1 MASEVLKMDFF
12 ARFWSLKFQFNFVI
26 TLILI
31 GTFGTSLYTN
41 VSSTRDF
48 IQEQMESHAQD
59 TATSLGLS
67 ISPYMGIE
75 EDKVIVETMV
85 SAIFDR
91 GYYYKLALYD
101 LEKKLLVHK
110 SFDITLEDVPHWF
123 VVLFPISPPV
133 QKTEIDNGWQI
144 AGTLTLQSHPGLAYQ
159 QLWDTFLNI
168 LSSHTVILFVGLM
181 LAYLLSRQIVKPLDA
196 MKNQADSIC
205 KRDFI
210 SIDNTSKVPE
220 VKSVISALNK
230 MVGYIK
236 RSFDE
241 LSDYAEKMRKHAFED
256 QLTKLPNRDAFVANF
271 TATLKKLNSSTS
283 GYLFVLRAPSLK
295 LINDTDGHK
304 AADDYLLKLK
314 EVVAHTVDKYKGEHA
329 YRISGSEFGFYL
341 KHTPKDKVENIAK
354 ELSVQCHGE
363 WQNEMTYGF
372 ADIAAVKFDANNNQ
386 FGELLSE
393 VDSALSIANF
403 GGVNFYH
410 VYERLD
416 SDDVFTYEKWT
427 RILHSIIKRPNLLLM
442 MQPVDSVENS
452 SIYKHELY
460 SKFIDRNGH
469 TYDTRQLMSVA
480 ERSGLGFEL
489 DKIILDQVVQQSEL
503 LGSHANVWGIKI
515 STTSL
520 HSDEFRQWLKT
531 DFLPMYS
538 GKPNLVFVIG
548 EFAAVQSIN
557 STVAFIEL
565 IHSFGYKVCIS
576 KFGASFTSFK
586 YLTQLK
592 ADFIKLDGSYISN
605 INTVKDNQFFV
616 KSLVQIA
623 HGVGIEVIA
632 EFIETPEELQTCKEL
647 AIDGFQGYLIGK
659 SEFIDTNK

>member
-1 MASEVLKMDFF
+1 MGMTF
-12 ARFWSLKFQFNFVI
+12 AGFWSLKFQFNFVI
-26 TLILI
+26 TLILV
-31 GTFGTSLYTN
+31 GTFCTSLYTN
-41 VSSTRDF
+41 ISSTRDF
-48 IQEQMESHAQD
+48 IQNQLESHAQD

-75 EDKVIVETMV
+75 EDKIIVETMI

-101 LEKKLLVHK
+101 LDKKLLVSK
-110 SFDITLEDVPHWF
+110 SFDLTLEDVPSWF
-123 VVLFPISPPV
+123 IRIFPITPPI
-133 QKTEIDNGWQI
+133 QQTQIDNGWQI

-159 QLWDTFLNI
+159 QLWNTFLNI
-168 LSSHTVILFVGLM
+168 LSSHTIILIIGLT

-196 MKNQADSIC
+196 MKSQADSISN
-205 KRDFI
+205 RDFV
-210 SIDNTSKVPE
+210 SIENTSKVPE
-220 VKSVISALNK
+220 VRSVVSALNK

-271 TATLKKLNSSTS
+271 TATLKKLNKNSS
-283 GYLFVLRAPSLK
+283 GYIFMLRAPSLK
-295 LINDTDGHK
+295 LINDSYGHK
-304 AADDYLLKLK
+304 AADDYLLKVK
-314 EVVAHTVDKYKGEHA
+314 EVVVNTVEKYKGEHS
-329 YRISGSEFGFYL
+329 YRISGSEFCFYL
-341 KHTPKDKVENIAK
+341 KHTTKDKAEIIAQ
-354 ELSVQCHGE
+354 ELSVQCHSE

-372 ADIAAVKFDANNNQ
+372 ADIAAVKFDSNNKQ
-386 FGELLSE
+386 IGEILSE
-393 VDSALSIANF
+393 ADNALSIANF
-403 GGVNFYH
+403 GGTNYFH

-416 SDDVFTYEKWT
+416 SDDVFTYAKWT

-442 MQPVDSVENS
+442 MQPVEAAENS
-452 SIYKHELY
+452 SIYKQELY
-460 SKFIDRNGH
+460 SKFIDTSGH

-489 DKIILDQVVQQSEL
+489 DKTILNQVIAQSDVL
-503 LGSHANVWGIKI
+503 AKHASVWGIKL
-515 STTSL
+515 STSSL
-520 HSDEFRQWLKT
+520 HSEEFRLWLET
-531 DFLPMYS
+531 DFLQKYV

-557 STVAFIEL
+557 STIAFIEL

-632 EFIETPEELQTCKEL
+632 EFIETPEELEECKAL
-647 AIDGFQGYLIGK
+647 AIDGFQGYFIGK
-659 SEFIDTNK
+659 SKLLDTDK